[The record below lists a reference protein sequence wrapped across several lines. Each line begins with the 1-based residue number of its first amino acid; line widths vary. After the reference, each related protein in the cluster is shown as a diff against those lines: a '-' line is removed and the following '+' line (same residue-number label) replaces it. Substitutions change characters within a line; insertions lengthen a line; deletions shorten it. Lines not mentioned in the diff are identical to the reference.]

1 LINQFRVQEDFTIK
15 KSAAMTNIV
24 TAVQARTQFGQIL
37 RRVNK
42 NKERFV
48 VDRRGEPQ
56 AVIMS
61 MQDYVDLVAPEP
73 EWLRKI
79 GEASQRRG
87 TDKLTM
93 RQIDTVIARV
103 RREQA
108 AKQPR

>member
-1 LINQFRVQEDFTIK
+1 
-15 KSAAMTNIV
+15 MTNIV
-24 TAVQARTQFGQIL
+24 SAVEARTQFGQIL

-73 EWLRKI
+73 EWLRRV
-79 GEASQRRG
+79 GEASKRRG
-87 TDKLTM
+87 TDKLSM
-93 RQIDTVIARV
+93 RQIDTIVSRA
-103 RREQA
+103 RREQRA
-108 AKQPR
+108 R